1 MKRKRSRSG
10 CLTCRRRKV
19 KCDETKPACS
29 GCLRSNYKCMWPTS
43 EKESLSHG
51 EEFRLEKVPSAKR
64 YQFVMYRGG
73 DDKYETN
80 NEQIGTDN
88 GLANDR
94 SAKLENEPAWGSAP
108 DNVFL
113 YQAFVDGFLKAV
125 SPQIC
130 HPRLSPVANF
140 VPYSMSNPIVMDVVN
155 ACAASFLSKA
165 NPDMRLESKKRYSI
179 CLNNFANSLAKA
191 QSGVEEWM
199 VAAVILLC
207 LRDKFSGSSPI
218 VPASHLAK
226 ALEMLRQL
234 RTSGKSSLVSLKFL
248 IESFL
253 FNYTVMLLTGT
264 HEVVS
269 RLPSPFE
276 VYDEWREILDFS
288 PFHHT
293 VPFMKYPIFGAARE
307 AYELAAKVSWLYS
320 RVPLSIQDRAVAC
333 DLLRQAYT
341 LPLPI
346 LSPMVSEEFAP
357 HEVIHL
363 QESIYLAEI
372 LQNCC
377 LLLLHKL
384 LFPGLDRDDPSVQE
398 VVAFIVG
405 KLQEISVDSPV
416 WIICTWPLLVCGIA
430 ASSAPHQHYIYAS
443 CQRYASKFQMG
454 FLDQISRFL
463 VSVWGTDTEPG
474 MSWNCLL
481 DRDILSRVY
490 L

>member
-341 LPLPI
+341 LPY
-346 LSPMVSEEFAP
+346 LSSCLWYQRSLLRMKSFTYKKAFTSQRFFKTAACSFCISFYSSVSIET
-357 HEVIHL
+357 I
-363 QESIYLAEI
+363 
-372 LQNCC
+372 
-377 LLLLHKL
+377 
-384 LFPGLDRDDPSVQE
+384 R
-398 VVAFIVG
+398 
-405 KLQEISVDSPV
+405 
-416 WIICTWPLLVCGIA
+416 W
-430 ASSAPHQHYIYAS
+430 
-443 CQRYASKFQMG
+443 
-454 FLDQISRFL
+454 SRK
-463 VSVWGTDTEPG
+463 S
-474 MSWNCLL
+474 
-481 DRDILSRVY
+481 
-490 L
+490 